1 MGRHGIGHMPA
12 ATSQIERMGGR
23 MGCSDGGDALQI
35 RALGMGGAGDIGIGL
50 RAELALHDC
59 FLALGHGLSPCD

>member
-1 MGRHGIGHMPA
+1 
-12 ATSQIERMGGR
+12 